1 MFSINFRPGIKF
13 LFFLEFI
20 RLHNAYA
27 YVCIKHKD
35 LLVLSVR
42 FRSLINNTINYF
54 VRLFFIIDI
63 NTKIEYS
70 FVRFCK
76 KKKEEKRSKKRN
88 HVIDINVLKK
98 KMSKKINANV
108 NHEKQVLDRSF
119 III

>member
-1 MFSINFRPGIKF
+1 MY
-13 LFFLEFI
+13 
-20 RLHNAYA
+20 NAYA

-42 FRSLINNTINYF
+42 FRSLINSTIDYY

-76 KKKEEKRSKKRN
+76 KKEEKRSKKRN

-98 KMSKKINANV
+98 K
-108 NHEKQVLDRSF
+108 
-119 III
+119 